1 MVLQCNFFCFRNLI
15 MRISIGI
22 VFLLAIYHVHGLAV
36 MSVDLGT
43 EWMKVGIVSPGVPME
58 IALNKESKRKTPTV
72 ISFRDNIRS
81 FGEDAQTVA
90 IRFPKNAYA
99 YLLDLLAKDI
109 NHPLVKLFQERFPY
123 YEIVNDPQRG
133 TILFKHDEDTLYSV
147 EELIAQMLIRARE
160 FAEQGA
166 HQPIK
171 ECVLTVPGYFN
182 QAERRAL
189 LQAAQLADLK
199 VLQLINDYTAVAL
212 NYGIFR
218 RKDFNETAQYVLFY
232 DMGAYS
238 TTATLVSYQNIKTKE
253 RGYVETLPQAT
264 IIGVG
269 YDRTLGGL
277 EMQIRLQKY
286 LAEKFNDLKK
296 TKSDVTQNAR
306 SMAKL
311 FKEAG
316 RVKNVLSANAEHY
329 AQIEGLLDEQDFK
342 QLVTREV
349 FENLVSD
356 LFDRVEKP
364 IEIALKTAGLAKEVL
379 NQIVLVGAGTRVP
392 KVQERLQKFVGQE
405 LAKNLNTDEAA
416 AMGAVYKAADL
427 SSGFQVKKF
436 ITKDGVVFPIQVV
449 FERENEGGLK
459 QVKRT
464 LFGLMNPYPQK
475 KIITFNKH
483 TTDFTF
489 KVNYAELDY
498 LPEQEIRNIG
508 ALNITE
514 VALKGVEDAFR
525 KHQGENVETKG
536 IKAHFAMDESGIL
549 SLLNVELMVEKLVAG
564 EAEEES
570 PFSKLG
576 STISKLFGGEDE
588 KPVYEPPLQPETK
601 EEGKK
606 PQEPEPKKNE
616 TDTNENKTQEA
627 EKKEV
632 KPKVVT
638 VKEPISSSATFL
650 SVPELSK
657 EQFEESSKK
666 LAKLNAIERE
676 FNRRATA
683 LNSLESFVIDVQN
696 KLYENE
702 YSEAAT
708 EEELEK
714 IRSACSETSDWLYE
728 DGSEADADTYENKL
742 SSLKSLTRDLYSR
755 VFEHKERPE
764 ALSALK
770 SMLNGSRNFLES
782 AKNLTKAV
790 NPDKDVFTDVEIE
803 TLQKLIKETEDWRD
817 KQVDEQK
824 KVKKSDPVKL
834 TVKAISEK
842 MSLLDREVKYLVN
855 KIKLWKPK
863 KVEKPKEKVVPEN
876 QEEKPEKLQ
885 DTKADGSGENEEAPV
900 TFEEDEGEIEPSEP
914 SEDGDSHTEL

>member
-1 MVLQCNFFCFRNLI
+1 
-15 MRISIGI
+15 MRLSIGI
-22 VFLLAIYHVHGLAV
+22 LVLLIAYHAHGLAV
-36 MSVDLGT
+36 MSVDFGT

-58 IALNKESKRKTPTV
+58 IALNKESKRKTPAV

-99 YLLDLLAKDI
+99 YLLDLLAKDV
-109 NHPLVKLFQERFPY
+109 NHPLVKLYQERFPY
-123 YEIVNDPQRG
+123 YEIVSDPQRG
-133 TILFKHDEDTLYSV
+133 TILFKHDEDTFYSV
-147 EELIAQMLIRARE
+147 EELIAQMLVRARE

-218 RKDFNETAQYVLFY
+218 RKDFNETAQYMLFY

-238 TTATLVSYQNIKTKE
+238 TTATLVSYQTVKTKE

-286 LAEKFNDLKK
+286 LAQKFNEMKK
-296 TKSDVTQNAR
+296 TTNDVTANPRA
-306 SMAKL
+306 MAKL

-342 QLVTREV
+342 VLVTREQ
-349 FENLVSD
+349 FENLVAD
-356 LFDRVEKP
+356 LFERVQKP
-364 IEIALKTAGLAKEVL
+364 VETALKTAGLSKDVL
-379 NQIVLVGAGTRVP
+379 SQVVLVGAGTRVP
-392 KVQERLQKFVGQE
+392 KVQEHLQKVVGQE

-416 AMGAVYKAADL
+416 TMGAVYKAADL

-449 FERENEGGLK
+449 FERENEAGLK

-483 TTDFTF
+483 TSDFTF
-489 KVNYAELDY
+489 KVNYAELEY
-498 LPEQEIRNIG
+498 LSEEEIRNIG
-508 ALNITE
+508 TLNITE

-536 IKAHFAMDESGIL
+536 IKAHFSMDESGIL
-549 SLLNVELMVEKLVAG
+549 SLLNVELIVEKLVAA

-588 KPVYEPPLQPETK
+588 KPVVEKPVYEEPLPPQQPE
-601 EEGKK
+601 KK
-606 PQEPEPKKNE
+606 PEEAPEQKKNE
-616 TDTNENKTQEA
+616 TDANKNQTKEA
-627 EKKEV
+627 EKKEI

-638 VKEPISSSATFL
+638 LKEPIPASATFL
-650 SVPELSK
+650 SIPELSK
-657 EQFEESSKK
+657 PQLEESSKK
-666 LAKLNAIERE
+666 LAKLNAIEKELIRRE
-676 FNRRATA
+676 TA
-683 LNSLESFVIDVQN
+683 LNSLESYVIDVQT
-696 KLYENE
+696 KLYEDE
-702 YSEAAT
+702 YAAAAT
-708 EEELEK
+708 EEEIEK
-714 IRSACSETSDWLYE
+714 IKSACSEISDWLYE
-728 DGSEADADTYENKL
+728 DGSDADADTYENKL
-742 SSLKSLTRDLYSR
+742 ASLTSLTRELYGR
-755 VFEHKERPE
+755 VFEHRERPE
-764 ALSALK
+764 ALNALK
-770 SMLNGSRNFLES
+770 SMLNGSRHFLES
-782 AKNLTKAV
+782 AKNLTKSV

-803 TLQKLIKETEDWRD
+803 TLQKLIKETEEWRD
-817 KQVDEQK
+817 KQVEEQK
-824 KVKKSDPVKL
+824 KLKKSEPVKL
-834 TVKAISEK
+834 TVKALSEK
-842 MSLLDREVKYLVN
+842 MALLDREVKYLVN

-863 KVEKPKEKVVPEN
+863 KIEKPKEEKVVPET
-876 QEEKPEKLQ
+876 QEEKPAEK
-885 DTKADGSGENEEAPV
+885 TDGSGEKDEAPV
-900 TFEEDEGEIEPSEP
+900 TVEEEELKIEPSETK
-914 SEDGDSHTEL
+914 DADDHTEL

>member
-1 MVLQCNFFCFRNLI
+1 
-15 MRISIGI
+15 MRISVGI
-22 VFLLAIYHVHGLAV
+22 VLLLAIYHAHGLAV
-36 MSVDLGT
+36 MSVDFGT

-72 ISFRDNIRS
+72 ISFRDNLRS

-99 YLLDLLAKDI
+99 YLLDLLAKDL

-123 YEIVNDPQRG
+123 YEIVADPERG

-171 ECVLTVPGYFN
+171 ECVITVPGYFN
-182 QAERRAL
+182 QAERKAL

-232 DMGAYS
+232 DMGASS
-238 TTATLVSYQNIKTKE
+238 TTATLVSYQTIKTKE

-277 EMQIRLQKY
+277 EMQLRLQKY
-286 LAEKFNDLKK
+286 LAQKFNDMKK
-296 TKSDVTQNAR
+296 TKTDVTKNPR

-329 AQIEGLLDEQDFK
+329 AQIEGLLEEQDFK
-342 QLVTREV
+342 LLVTRED
-349 FENLVSD
+349 FENLVGD

-364 IEIALKTAGLAKEVL
+364 VEIALKTAGLAKEVI
-379 NQIVLVGAGTRVP
+379 NQVVLVGAGTRVP
-392 KVQERLQKFVGQE
+392 KVQERLQKSVGQE

-416 AMGAVYKAADL
+416 AMGAVYKAAEL

-436 ITKDGVVFPIQVV
+436 ITKDGVIFPIQVV
-449 FERENEGGLK
+449 FERENEGGMK

-498 LPEQEIRNIG
+498 LPEHEVRNIG
-508 ALNITE
+508 TLNITE
-514 VALKGVEDAFR
+514 VALKGVQEAFR

-536 IKAHFAMDESGIL
+536 IKAHFTMDESGIL
-549 SLLNVELMVEKLVAG
+549 SLLNVELMVEKLVTAD
-564 EAEEES
+564 AEEES

-576 STISKLFGGEDE
+576 STISKLFGGEGADEKPVVE
-588 KPVYEPPLQPETK
+588 KPVYEEPLPPPAQPEKK
-601 EEGKK
+601 EEEKK
-606 PQEPEPKKNE
+606 PQEEPEQKKSE
-616 TDTNENKTQEA
+616 TDATKNKTKEA
-627 EKKEV
+627 EKSDV
-632 KPKVVT
+632 KPKVVSI
-638 VKEPISSSATFL
+638 KEPIPASAQFL

-657 EQFEESSKK
+657 TQFEESLKK

-683 LNSLESFVIDVQN
+683 LNNLESFVIDVQN
-696 KLYENE
+696 KLYEDD
-702 YSEAAT
+702 YSQAAT

-728 DGSEADADTYENKL
+728 DGSEANAETYENKL
-742 SSLKSLTRDLYSR
+742 SSLRSLTRDLYSR

-782 AKNLTKAV
+782 AKNLTKAT
-790 NPDKDVFTDVEIE
+790 NPEKDVFTDVEIE
-803 TLQKLIKETEDWRD
+803 TLQRLIKETEDWRD
-817 KQVDEQK
+817 KQVEEQRK
-824 KVKKSDPVKL
+824 LKKSDPVKL
-834 TVKAISEK
+834 TVKSISEK

-863 KVEKPKEKVVPEN
+863 KVEKPKEAKVVPES
-876 QEEKPEKLQ
+876 QEEKPEKL
-885 DTKADGSGENEEAPV
+885 DPTEETSGEKEAPV
-900 TFEEDEGEIEPSEP
+900 TTEEEEVKIEPSE
-914 SEDGDSHTEL
+914 SDKDGDSHTEL